1 MDIRDHSITLVSVIV
16 GLGLTELL
24 ASLNGLVRSRNA
36 VHWYA
41 LPLAWA
47 AVCLIL
53 VVNLWWGIYLGAI
66 GIATPSNAGAFLLY
80 LIVPVLLYLV
90 CSAALPDV
98 RGPAAVDLRASYYAS
113 SRYFS
118 GLLLAYVAAA
128 MLQAYLARGS
138 VEWTTMTIVL
148 RVGILVVLLPL
159 VWVRQPWYHWIA
171 AGFMLVV
178 LSLRMMTQ
186 TLQ

>member
-1 MDIRDHSITLVSVIV
+1 MDIREHSITLVSVIV

-24 ASLNGLVRSRNA
+24 SNLNALIRSRD
-36 VHWYA
+36 VRWYA

-80 LIVPVLLYLV
+80 LVVPVLLYLM
-90 CSAALPDV
+90 CSAALPAVDKSL
-98 RGPAAVDLRASYYAS
+98 AVDLRASYYAS

-118 GLLLAYVAAA
+118 ALLVAYVAAT
-128 MLQAYLARGS
+128 MLQAYLAGNAQ
-138 VEWTTMTIVL
+138 WTTLATVM
-148 RVGILVVLLPL
+148 RAGILLVLLPL
-159 VWVRQPWYHWIA
+159 VWVRRPWYHWLA
-171 AGFMLVV
+171 AVFMLLV

>member
-1 MDIRDHSITLVSVIV
+1 MDIREHSITLVSVIV

-24 ASLNGLVRSRNA
+24 ANLNALIRTRNDVR
-36 VHWYA
+36 WYA
-41 LPLAWA
+41 LPFLWA
-47 AVCLIL
+47 AICLIL

-90 CSAALPDV
+90 CSAALPAV
-98 RGPAAVDLRASYYAS
+98 RAAGVVDLRESYFAS

-118 GLLLAYVAAA
+118 GLLFAYVTAT

-138 VEWTTMTIVL
+138 VEWTLVATVMRL
-148 RVGILVVLLPL
+148 GILVVLAPL
-159 VWVRQPWYHWIA
+159 IWVRSAWYHWFA
-171 AGFMLVV
+171 AIFMLVV
-178 LSLRMMTQ
+178 LAMRMMTQ

>member
-1 MDIRDHSITLVSVIV
+1 MRVWCSDAGAIHFA
-16 GLGLTELL
+16 L
-24 ASLNGLVRSRNA
+24 ASNERRRTLDQIGAYGFHSEA
-36 VHWYA
+36 VA
-41 LPLAWA
+41 KE
-47 AVCLIL
+47 
-53 VVNLWWGIYLGAI
+53 
-66 GIATPSNAGAFLLY
+66 S
-80 LIVPVLLYLV
+80 
-90 CSAALPDV
+90 
-98 RGPAAVDLRASYYAS
+98 VDLRASYYAS

-118 GLLLAYVAAA
+118 GLLFAYVAAA

-138 VEWTTMTIVL
+138 VEWTTLNTVL

-171 AGFMLVV
+171 AVFMLVV